1 MVKLYDLN
9 KALLRGINHYKD
21 YHIESTLSDGDKV
34 LYLSIPAEECVDI
47 LPEMYLANPEQEYV
61 IKEINDSARDGYRD
75 VVARLNLEDL
85 DGKAFARFESTEQ
98 TVEQCLALAL
108 AGTGWTIGAC
118 DIKKKRTIRKT
129 DASAKEIIEQV
140 CKTYTAEVSYDTR
153 IRKVDI
159 LEKIGAERGCYF
171 SDQLN
176 LRNLSRQ
183 ISSYDFYT
191 VIVPTGK
198 DGLTIESVNDGVDY
212 LENHQ
217 YSRKNLV
224 YRWKDERYTVPE
236 NLMEDARIKLEEL
249 SKPRKAFLANIID
262 LASISPE
269 QYDILDYGLGD
280 TITLI
285 SRDLQIREKQRIVSL
300 DEYPDEPHRN
310 TAELSNTVLSFEE
323 YAQKAQEAAET
334 VDNITN
340 DNGQIDGDT
349 IDGIHSWQ
357 VVDLENSVIEMATI
371 KELQTNVLDVSDK
384 ITVVNAEV
392 GALTANLANFEEV
405 TTGKIDAIEGNFDSL
420 NTDYLEFKD
429 ATGDSLDVIGATVG
443 DLEAESARVKQL
455 LAGNITADNIHAGA
469 ITAGSGI
476 IADGAIGDAQIS
488 DLSANKIT
496 SGRVDTGKVIVG
508 SQDGHLQ
515 IQDNTIQI
523 SDGTRIRVQIGR
535 DGVGDYSMTVVDD
548 AGKIMWDSNGMTG
561 DAIKS
566 GIIRDSMVSDD
577 ANISGR
583 KLDINSVV
591 TSINGA
597 TEKIDQTVIQ
607 VGNKSLSVYL
617 AEQSQTI
624 TDQEKTLTEQSSKIT
639 AMDDEIKLRVDSQTY
654 TQDKEKME
662 SSLTKATSDISI
674 LQGQIALKVEQTDID
689 KSVSTAINTAKAEI
703 SVETGKISQSV
714 SEIRTEIQD
723 LKAETNS
730 GLDEIRDTVQTNYT
744 NATQHADKIVMD
756 ALTEYVKT
764 GDLESFKET
773 ISTQFQQTAEDFTF
787 NFSRLTERITTVEGE
802 TQSQY
807 TELKKYIRFVDG
819 DIVLGQENNP
829 LILTIRNDRIAFT
842 QAGIEVAY
850 FSNSKMYV
858 TDLEATNSL
867 TIGRLKFTPRDNG
880 SIDINMV

>member
-1 MVKLYDLN
+1 MYSGSTELN
-9 KALLRGINHYKD
+9 TAIAGQSRTFSARITAGETVITSGIKSIKWIGGGNAGGTLTIGSTVAARVEVEMAAPGILLEN
-21 YHIESTLSDGDKV
+21 
-34 LYLSIPAEECVDI
+34 
-47 LPEMYLANPEQEYV
+47 
-61 IKEINDSARDGYRD
+61 KEISVEIVVQLESGVEYIPMGRFVVEKPEKSAG
-75 VVARLNLEDL
+75 NI
-85 DGKAFARFESTEQ
+85 RFSAHDRMISKGE
-98 TVEQCLALAL
+98 LA
-108 AGTGWTIGAC
+108 
-118 DIKKKRTIRKT
+118 
-129 DASAKEIIEQV
+129 
-140 CKTYTAEVSYDTR
+140 
-153 IRKVDI
+153 
-159 LEKIGAERGCYF
+159 YF
-171 SDQLN
+171 SDLVYPSDSLKVLEEICGKMGITLATTDLKAIAIPAKPEGYTCREVLGYIAGLYGKFAVVNRTGQLE
-176 LRNLSRQ
+176 LRWYAAAGTVDFDRADEPEVAE
-183 ISSYDFYT
+183 YDFVVGKIT
-191 VIVPTGK
+191 CAVDKETTLTAGSGPTGIQCSNPLMTQTVLDAAFK
-198 DGLTIESVNDGVDY
+198 GLNGFAYRPGTVSLRLGDPRIDPWDMLQITRDGESYLFPCMGLTHDFDGGIITEVTAAGVSQTEAEYNYQGPTAQRLDRVYTELLMVRDLVADSVTVEY
-212 LENHQ
+212 LQAN
-217 YSRKNLV
+217 YANL
-224 YRWKDERYTVPE
+224 KDFTAVSGRVG
-236 NLMEDARIKLEEL
+236 KLE
-249 SKPRKAFLANIID
+249 
-262 LASISPE
+262 
-269 QYDILDYGLGD
+269 
-280 TITLI
+280 
-285 SRDLQIREKQRIVSL
+285 
-300 DEYPDEPHRN
+300 
-310 TAELSNTVLSFEE
+310 
-323 YAQKAQEAAET
+323 
-334 VDNITN
+334 
-340 DNGQIDGDT
+340 
-349 IDGIHSWQ
+349 
-357 VVDLENSVIEMATI
+357 VDLGEFDQIFTE
-371 KELQTNVLDVSDK
+371 
-384 ITVVNAEV
+384 
-392 GALTANLANFEEV
+392 
-405 TTGKIDAIEGNFDSL
+405 KIDAIEGNFDSL
-420 NTDYLEFKD
+420 NTDYLVFKN
-429 ATGDSLDVIGATVG
+429 ATGESLDVIGATVG

-730 GLDEIRDTVQTNYT
+730 GLDEIRGTVQTNYT
-744 NATQHADKIVMD
+744 NATQYADKIVLD

-787 NFSRLTERITTVEGE
+787 NFSRLVEQINTMEGE
-802 TQSQY
+802 SQSQFA
-807 TELKKYIRFVDG
+807 ELKKYIRFVDG
-819 DIVLGQENNP
+819 NIVLGEENNP

-842 QAGIEVAY
+842 QAGVEVAY

-858 TDLEATNSL
+858 KKLEVTEAVTLVNL
-867 TIGRLKFTPRDNG
+867 NITLQPGVALNG
-880 SIDINMV
+880 NII